1 MTAQTMTKPLQRESN
16 IELLRLVVMAMIVL
30 HHFIFHGLGLYKN
43 LKFGEAAIM
52 DATDTRLALVADS
65 FLICGVNVFVLI
77 SGWFSIKLKAKGFIK
92 LFAICS
98 FFAVL
103 GFTIYIVR
111 HGTDGLGIIDIALRF
126 VKRAVCVISSKTWWF
141 IQLYFILMLLSV
153 SINRYVEVASRKSLL
168 LTILIFV
175 FLNVYLGW
183 IHGIEFVKD
192 GYNLFNFIMLY
203 LIGRYLKLYWKNDY
217 YAYKDLLVFIGATVA
232 TAATALLLDRI
243 GGNVYMALSYNSP
256 FIIIGAISLL
266 LLFTK
271 MHFTS
276 KVVNYLA
283 ASSLAIYLFQE
294 SCFNCYRYIKQMYID
309 GVGIGHFLLMI
320 AVFFILSMLVP
331 IAIDKIR
338 LLLFGRLEEKTAKV
352 IDEKLVKRYIED
364 GK

>member
-1 MTAQTMTKPLQRESN
+1 MVTGGGYF
-16 IELLRLVVMAMIVL
+16 IET
-30 HHFIFHGLGLYKN
+30 
-43 LKFGEAAIM
+43 LKF
-52 DATDTRLALVADS
+52 
-65 FLICGVNVFVLI
+65 
-77 SGWFSIKLKAKGFIK
+77 IK
-92 LFAICS
+92 
-98 FFAVL
+98 
-103 GFTIYIVR
+103 R
-111 HGTDGLGIIDIALRF
+111 GL
-126 VKRAVCVISSKTWWF
+126 CVISSRTWWF
-141 IQLYFILMLLSV
+141 IQLYFVLMFLSGP
-153 SINRYVEVASRKSLL
+153 INKYIEVASRKSLL
-168 LTILIFV
+168 LTIIV
-175 FLNVYLGW
+175 FLFLNLYLGW
-183 IHGIEFVKD
+183 IQGIEFVKD

-217 YAYKDLLVFIGATVA
+217 KAYKDLLVFIGASVA

-283 ASSLAIYLFQE
+283 ASSLAIYLSQE
-294 SCFNCYRYIKQMYID
+294 GCFNCYRYIKQMYID

-352 IDEKLVKRYIED
+352 IDEKLVKRYLED

>member
-1 MTAQTMTKPLQRESN
+1 MSTARTLQRESN

-30 HHFIFHGLGLYKN
+30 HHFIFHGLGLYRF
-43 LKFGEAAIM
+43 LQFGDAAIM
-52 DATDTRLALVADS
+52 DATDTRYALVADS

-77 SGWFSIKLKAKGFIK
+77 SGWFSIKLKAKGFVK

-98 FFAVL
+98 FFSVL
-103 GFTIYIVR
+103 GYVIYLAKGGDWGGYFIETLKFIKR
-111 HGTDGLGIIDIALRF
+111 GL
-126 VKRAVCVISSKTWWF
+126 CVISSRTWWF
-141 IQLYFILMLLSV
+141 IQLYFVLMFLSGP
-153 SINRYVEVASRKSLL
+153 INKYIEVASRKSLL
-168 LTILIFV
+168 LIIIVFL

-183 IHGIEFVKD
+183 IQEVEFVKD

-203 LIGRYLKLYWKNDY
+203 LIGRYLRLYWKNDY
-217 YAYKDLLVFIGATVA
+217 KAYKDLLVFIGASVA

-271 MHFTS
+271 MHFSS
-276 KVVNYLA
+276 KLVNYLA

-294 SCFNCYRYIKQMYID
+294 GCLNCYRYIKQMYI
-309 GVGIGHFLLMI
+309 GCVGIGHFLLMI

>member
-1 MTAQTMTKPLQRESN
+1 MSTARTLQRESN

-30 HHFIFHGLGLYKN
+30 HHFIFHGLGLYRF
-43 LKFGEAAIM
+43 LQFGDAAIM
-52 DATDTRLALVADS
+52 DATDTRYALVADS

-77 SGWFSIKLKAKGFIK
+77 SGWFSIKLKAKGFVK

-98 FFAVL
+98 FFSVL
-103 GFTIYIVR
+103 GYAIYLAKGGDWGGYFIETLKFIKR
-111 HGTDGLGIIDIALRF
+111 GL
-126 VKRAVCVISSKTWWF
+126 CVISSRTWWF
-141 IQLYFILMLLSV
+141 IQLYFVLMFLSGP
-153 SINRYVEVASRKSLL
+153 INKYIEVASRKSLL
-168 LTILIFV
+168 LTIIV
-175 FLNVYLGW
+175 FLFLNLYLGW
-183 IHGIEFVKD
+183 IQGIEFVKD

-217 YAYKDLLVFIGATVA
+217 KAYKDLLVFIGASVT

-271 MHFTS
+271 MHFSS
-276 KVVNYLA
+276 KLVNYLA

-294 SCFNCYRYIKQMYID
+294 GCLNCYRYIKQMYID

-320 AVFFILSMLVP
+320 AVFFILSMLIP